1 VKNQAQLIAYVDRL
15 PGGTFRDL
23 RQLLNGSLREVFA
36 GVHVLPF
43 FHPIDGADAG
53 FDPIDHSQVDSRLG
67 TWADVAALAGDVDV
81 MVDLIVNHVS
91 RHSPRFQDYDAR
103 GGESPYAGMFLT
115 YERVFPHGARESDL
129 AALNTIRPGLPFT
142 VHDAAHGARL
152 LLWTTFTSDQID
164 IDVTHPQGR
173 HYLTEVLTR
182 FRDAGITVIR
192 LDAVGFAIKKAGTSC
207 FMIRETFAFIDELT
221 AQARAMGMEVLVEVH
236 GHPDDQ
242 SAVAGHVDWV
252 YDFAL
257 PPLVLHTL
265 YTRNAEAL
273 NRWLRIRPTNAV
285 TVLDTHDGIGV
296 TDVDRDSRRPDGD
309 SLLARA
315 AIDALIDTID
325 QRSRGESREASGA
338 AASNVDVSQIN
349 CTFYDA
355 LGRRDNE
362 YLIARAIQCFVPG
375 IPQIYYVGLLAGTND
390 MALLRRTRV
399 GRDINRRYYAAADV
413 EEALARPVVRS
424 LLALLH
430 LRNTHPA
437 FAGTFRILPATPD
450 RLALA
455 WTHDDN
461 EVRLDVDLAAM
472 TASITDSGPG
482 GTAVRWHNELEAH
495 A

>member
-23 RQLLNGSLREVFA
+23 RQLLNGPLNGVFG

-53 FDPIDHSQVDSRLG
+53 FDPIEHTQVDRRLG

-81 MVDLIVNHVS
+81 MADLIVNHVS

-103 GGESPYAGMFLT
+103 GGDSPYAGMFLT
-115 YERVFPHGARESDL
+115 YERVFPQGARESDL
-129 AALNTIRPGLPFT
+129 LALYTIRPALPFT
-142 VHDAAHGARL
+142 VHDAAHGTRL

-164 IDVTHPQGR
+164 INVTHPQGR
-173 HYLTEVLTR
+173 QYLTEVLSH
-182 FRDAGITVIR
+182 FHEAGITVIR
-192 LDAVGFAIKKAGTSC
+192 LDAVGFTIKKAGTSC
-207 FMIRETFAFIDELT
+207 FMIPETFAFIDELT
-221 AQARAMGMEVLVEVH
+221 AQARAMGIEVLVEVH

-242 SAVAGHVDWV
+242 IAVARHVDWV

-309 SLLARA
+309 PLLPRA

-325 QRSRGESREASGA
+325 QRSRGESHEASGA
-338 AASNVDVSQIN
+338 TASNVDASQIN

-390 MALLRRTRV
+390 MTLLRRTRV
-399 GRDINRRYYAAADV
+399 GRDINRRYYTAADL
-413 EEALARPVVRS
+413 EDALARPVVRS

-430 LRNTHPA
+430 LRNTQPA
-437 FAGTFRILPATPD
+437 FAGTFRIRPATSD

-455 WTHDDN
+455 WTHGDD

-472 TASITDSGPG
+472 TAAITGSGPG
-482 GTAVRWHNELEAH
+482 GTAVTWHNQLEAR

>member
-1 VKNQAQLIAYVDRL
+1 VKNQAQLIGYVDRL
-15 PGGTFRDL
+15 PGGTFGDL
-23 RQLLNGSLREVFA
+23 RQLLNGPLNGVFG

-53 FDPIDHSQVDSRLG
+53 FDPIDHTRVDRRLG

-81 MVDLIVNHVS
+81 MADLIVNHVS

-103 GGESPYAGMFLT
+103 GGDSPYAGMFLT
-115 YERVFPHGARESDL
+115 YERVFPQGARESDFV
-129 AALNTIRPGLPFT
+129 ALYTIRPALPFT
-142 VHDAAHGARL
+142 VHDAANGARL

-173 HYLTEVLTR
+173 QYLTEVLSH
-182 FRDAGITVIR
+182 FHEAGIAVIR
-192 LDAVGFAIKKAGTSC
+192 LDAVGFTIKKAGTSC
-207 FMIRETFAFIDELT
+207 FMIPETFAFIDELA
-221 AQARAMGMEVLVEVH
+221 AQARAMGIEVLVEVH

-242 SAVAGHVDWV
+242 IAVARHVDWV

-296 TDVDRDSRRPDGD
+296 QDVDRDSRHPDD
-309 SLLARA
+309 EPLLPRA

-338 AASNVDVSQIN
+338 AASNVDASQIN

-375 IPQIYYVGLLAGTND
+375 VPQIYYVGLLAGSND
-390 MALLRRTRV
+390 TTLLRRTRV
-399 GRDINRRYYAAADV
+399 GRDINRRYYTSNEV
-413 EEALARPVVRS
+413 EKALARPVVRS
-424 LLALLH
+424 LLALLR
-430 LRNTHPA
+430 LRNTQPA

-450 RLALA
+450 RLVLT
-455 WTHDDN
+455 WIHGDD

-472 TASITDSGPG
+472 TASITSSGPG
-482 GTAVRWHNELEAH
+482 GTTVTWHNRLEAH